1 MTSRVPCGCT
11 KSASRFVMLKSIGT
25 TKCNKKRKFESYNIP
40 ISELIERL
48 FEDEKQSNRVHYF

>member
-11 KSASRFVMLKSIGT
+11 KSAFKFVMLKSIGS
-25 TKCNKKRKFESYNIP
+25 TKCNKKRKFESYIP

-48 FEDEKQSNRVHYF
+48 FEDEKQSIRLHSF